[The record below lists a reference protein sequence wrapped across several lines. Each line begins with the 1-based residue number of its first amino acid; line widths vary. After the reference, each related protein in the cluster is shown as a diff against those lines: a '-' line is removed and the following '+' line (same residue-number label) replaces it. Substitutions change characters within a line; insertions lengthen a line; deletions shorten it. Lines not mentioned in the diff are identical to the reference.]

1 MATRFATTDDIQE
14 LIELRFEFFA
24 AEPEIRPSDAQA
36 AGLRAQL
43 REYYENHLN
52 RDFYAV
58 LADAGGKNAAV
69 SFLVI
74 QEKPANI
81 NFPTGRT
88 GLILNVYTR
97 PEHRLK
103 GYATETLKALI
114 SKAKSENLSY
124 LELSATKAGAPV
136 YPKLGFTQREYG
148 ADTPMILRL

>member
-1 MATRFATTDDIQE
+1 MATRFATKDDIPE

-24 AEPEIRPSDAQA
+24 SEPDIRPSDAQA

-43 REYYENHLN
+43 QKYYENHLN
-52 RDFYAV
+52 RDFFAA
-58 LADAGGKNAAV
+58 LADVGGETAAV

-74 QEKPANI
+74 QDKPANI

-88 GLILNVYTR
+88 GLILNVYTK

-103 GYATETLKALI
+103 DYATETLKALI
-114 SKAKSENLSY
+114 SRAKSENLSY

-136 YPKLGFTQREYG
+136 YAKLGFTQREYG